1 MPAAFQQGINE
12 KKLDLRKLFVQEIV
26 VQNWEKNAQC
36 YVNHPALEEN

>member
-12 KKLDLRKLFVQEIV
+12 KKLDLRKLFVQQIV

-36 YVNHPALEEN
+36 YFNHPALEEN